1 MTDFFQI
8 LSQFGFPIAVASY
21 LLFRFEKKLETLW
34 QTNEKLVD
42 IINSLKDQITNLIT
56 IITALREKV
65 VKLESIIKILKRKN
79 K

>member
-42 IINSLKDQITNLIT
+42 IIS
-56 IITALREKV
+56 ALREQVTALIALVTTLREKIDI
-65 VKLESIIKILKRKN
+65 LEAKIASLRKRK
-79 K
+79 

>member
-42 IINSLKDQITNLIT
+42 IINTLKESITNLIN
-56 IITALREKV
+56 IITLLREKV
-65 VKLESIIKILKRKN
+65 DKLEKIIIVLKKRK
-79 K
+79 